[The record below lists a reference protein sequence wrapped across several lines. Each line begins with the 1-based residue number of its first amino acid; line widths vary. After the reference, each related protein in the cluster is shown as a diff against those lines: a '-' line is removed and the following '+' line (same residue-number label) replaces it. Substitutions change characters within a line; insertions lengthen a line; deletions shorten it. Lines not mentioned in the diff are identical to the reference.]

1 MNSEE
6 YKAVKDVFKDY
17 RSIEKDLL
25 EARIKSINLFKK
37 TNSLELILL
46 AKKRIKIRQ
55 IESFEQYL
63 EARFGIKTIEI
74 KVEIENEVKDDEE
87 KKACETVEQDEIAKS
102 IEKEWIDIIDYM
114 SNKHPMTKAILRES
128 KISVEQNTANV
139 LLSFKGKEFLLAKKF
154 DEILSKLLLDIYGK
168 KYKVSYIEDISDE
181 ILRKR
186 QEYAEELQKQAIIDA
201 QKEAVHAIEEQENK
215 VSSNYNSEIPPMPD
229 IPFDDKDMP
238 VGEEEYLQELEAL
251 EEENNIILG
260 TLSKAKENKV
270 KIKDIA
276 ADNKKITVEGRIVSC
291 EARETKTGKGML
303 IYDLYDGTGIIT
315 CKSFTSNIQE
325 GNEVAEKIRKASGIK
340 TIGKAGLDAFAGDV
354 TIMAN
359 TILEIN
365 GDAFPKLPTED
376 EDSPLILG
384 MNMQIKEPLVKIQ
397 DLSVDSGNVCI
408 DGEVIAMED
417 RELKGGKILLSLDVY
432 DGTSTMTCKAFLTKE
447 NSKKVIGKIKGAKG
461 IKLAGKAGMDTF
473 SNELTIMANT
483 ILVSDGIKR

>member
-1 MNSEE
+1 MGKED
-6 YKAVKDVFKDY
+6 YKSVKDVFKDY
-17 RSIEKDLL
+17 RTIEKDML

-37 TNSLELILL
+37 TNLLELIILS
-46 AKKRIKIRQ
+46 KKRIKIRQ

-74 KVEIENEVKDDEE
+74 KVELENEDIKDEE
-87 KKACETVEQDEIAKS
+87 KTVCETVEQDETAKN
-102 IEKEWIDIIDYM
+102 IEKEWMDIIDYM

-128 KISVEQNTANV
+128 KISVEQNVANV
-139 LLSFKGKEFLLAKKF
+139 LLSFKGKEFLIAKKF

-181 ILRKR
+181 VLKKRK
-186 QEYAEELQKQAIIDA
+186 EYTEELKKQAILEV
-201 QKEAVHAIEEQENK
+201 QKEVESSIEEQENNT
-215 VSSNYNSEIPPMPD
+215 SNNSNSEIPPIPN

-238 VGEEEYLQELEAL
+238 IGEEEYLQELEAL

-260 TLSKAKENKV
+260 SVSKAKENKV
-270 KIKDIA
+270 KIKDIT

-303 IYDLYDGTGIIT
+303 IYDIYDGTGIIT
-315 CKSFTSNIQE
+315 CKSFTSNIKE
-325 GNEVAEKIRKASGIK
+325 GNEVADKIKKASGIK

-359 TILEIN
+359 TILEVN
-365 GDAFPKLPTED
+365 GDNFPKLPTED

-397 DLSVDSGNVCI
+397 DLTVDSGNVCI

-417 RELKGGKILLSLDVY
+417 KELKSGKILLSIDIY
-432 DGTSTMTCKAFLTKE
+432 DGTSTMTAKAFLTKE
-447 NSKKVIGKIKGAKG
+447 NSKKVIGKIKGAKR
-461 IKLAGKAGMDTF
+461 
-473 SNELTIMANT
+473 N
-483 ILVSDGIKR
+483 